1 MQISR
6 FYSISVEKAVLML
19 VGSLVYMSAHLAN
32 LWVFEF
38 WEVTPNIS
46 WVYLP
51 SFLRLANLLILGPLW
66 GTCATA
72 LGGAELIL
80 LSNQFFNGLA
90 WMNVLA
96 SCSSAVAAYGLLH
109 LMIHRPVALTQ
120 LRELLLLAG
129 VYTLINPSLHFILW
143 HLIQAYTETSL
154 QDFVAMAVGD
164 LAGAVLGSMLFV
176 WVVRYTG
183 VAQWVAGRV
192 HLNNDRQA

>member
-1 MQISR
+1 MLFSR
-6 FYSISVEKAVLML
+6 SYSISVEKAVLML

-51 SFLRLANLLILGPLW
+51 SFLRLANLLILGPFW

-72 LGGAELIL
+72 LGGAELIF
-80 LSNQFFNGLA
+80 LSGQGLSGLA
-90 WMNVLA
+90 WLNVLA

-109 LMIHRPVALTQ
+109 AVTQRPVALTQ
-120 LRELLLLAG
+120 LRELLMLAG

-143 HLIQAYTETSL
+143 HAFQAYTDTSL

-176 WVVRYTG
+176 WVVRHTG

-192 HLNNDRQA
+192 SKTDR

>member
-1 MQISR
+1 MRISR
-6 FYSISVEKAVLML
+6 FYSISVEKSVLML
-19 VGSLVYMSAHLAN
+19 VGSVVYMSAHLAN
-32 LWVFEF
+32 LWVFDF

-72 LGGAELIL
+72 LGGAELIF
-80 LSNQFFNGLA
+80 LSNQGFNGLA

-96 SCSSAVAAYGLLH
+96 SCSSAVAAYGLLQ
-109 LMIHRPVALTQ
+109 LITRRPVALNQ
-120 LRELLLLAG
+120 LKELLMLAG
-129 VYTLINPSLHFILW
+129 VYTLINPGLHFILW
-143 HLIQAYTETSL
+143 HVIQAYTEASL

-176 WVVRYTG
+176 WVVRHTG

-192 HLNNDRQA
+192 HAKTDR

>member
-1 MQISR
+1 M
-6 FYSISVEKAVLML
+6 EKAALML
-19 VGSLVYMSAHLAN
+19 IGSLVYMSVHLAN

-72 LGGAELIL
+72 LGGAELIF
-80 LSNQFFNGLA
+80 LSGQGFNGLA
-90 WMNVLA
+90 WLNVLA

-109 LMIHRPVALTQ
+109 VVTQRPVALTQ
-120 LRELLLLAG
+120 LKELLMLAG

-143 HLIQAYTETSL
+143 HAVQAYTDTSL

-176 WVVRYTG
+176 WVVRHTG

-192 HLNNDRQA
+192 SRTDR

>member
-1 MQISR
+1 MRITR
-6 FYSISVEKAVLML
+6 AYSISVEKAVLML

-32 LWVFEF
+32 LWVYEF

-72 LGGAELIL
+72 LGGAELIF
-80 LSNQFFNGLA
+80 LSGQGFNGLA
-90 WMNVLA
+90 WLNVLA

-109 LMIHRPVALTQ
+109 VVTQRPVALTQ
-120 LRELLLLAG
+120 LKELLMLAG

-143 HLIQAYTETSL
+143 HAVQAYTDTSL

-176 WVVRYTG
+176 WVVRHTG

-192 HLNNDRQA
+192 SQTDR

>member
-1 MQISR
+1 MRITR
-6 FYSISVEKAVLML
+6 AYSISVEKAVLML

-72 LGGAELIL
+72 LGGAELIF
-80 LSNQFFNGLA
+80 LSGQGFNGLA
-90 WMNVLA
+90 WLNVLA

-109 LMIHRPVALTQ
+109 VVTQRPVALTQ
-120 LRELLLLAG
+120 LKELLMLAG

-143 HLIQAYTETSL
+143 HAVQAYTDTSL

-176 WVVRYTG
+176 WLVRHTG

-192 HLNNDRQA
+192 HAKIDR

>member
-1 MQISR
+1 MRITR
-6 FYSISVEKAVLML
+6 FYSISVEKAALML
-19 VGSLVYMSAHLAN
+19 IGSLVYMSVHLAN

-51 SFLRLANLLILGPLW
+51 SFLRLANLLILGPFW

-72 LGGAELIL
+72 LGGAELIF
-80 LSNQFFNGLA
+80 LSNQIFNGLA
-90 WMNVLA
+90 WLNVLA

-109 LMIHRPVALTQ
+109 LMTQRPVALTQ
-120 LRELLLLAG
+120 FKELLMLAG

-143 HLIQAYTETSL
+143 HVIQAYTETSL

-164 LAGAVLGSMLFV
+164 FAGAVLGSMLFV
-176 WVVRYTG
+176 WVVRHTG
-183 VAQWVAGRV
+183 VAQWVAARV
-192 HLNNDRQA
+192 SRTDR

>member
-1 MQISR
+1 
-6 FYSISVEKAVLML
+6 ML
-19 VGSLVYMSAHLAN
+19 IGSLVYMSVHLAN

-51 SFLRLANLLILGPLW
+51 SFLRLANLLILGPFW

-72 LGGAELIL
+72 LGGAELIF
-80 LSNQFFNGLA
+80 LSNQIFNGLA
-90 WMNVLA
+90 WLNVLA

-109 LMIHRPVALTQ
+109 LMTQRPVALTQ
-120 LRELLLLAG
+120 FKELLMLAG

-143 HLIQAYTETSL
+143 HVIQAYTETSL

-164 LAGAVLGSMLFV
+164 FAGAVLGSMLFV
-176 WVVRYTG
+176 WVVRHTG
-183 VAQWVAGRV
+183 VAQWVGGRV
-192 HLNNDRQA
+192 SRTDR

>member
-1 MQISR
+1 MRITR
-6 FYSISVEKAVLML
+6 AYSISVEKAVLML

-72 LGGAELIL
+72 LGGAELIF
-80 LSNQFFNGLA
+80 LSGQGFNGLA
-90 WMNVLA
+90 WLNVLA

-109 LMIHRPVALTQ
+109 VVTQRPVALTQ
-120 LRELLLLAG
+120 LKELLMLAG

-143 HLIQAYTETSL
+143 HAVQAYTDTSL

-176 WVVRYTG
+176 WLVRHTG

-192 HLNNDRQA
+192 SQTDR

>member
-1 MQISR
+1 MRISL
-6 FYSISVEKAVLML
+6 FYSISVEKVLLML
-19 VGSLVYMSAHLAN
+19 VSSLVYMSAHLAN

-51 SFLRLANLLILGPLW
+51 SFLRLANLLILGPMW

-72 LGGAELIL
+72 LGGAELIF
-80 LSNQFFNGLA
+80 LSNQGFNGLA

-109 LMIHRPVALTQ
+109 VMTQRPVALTQ
-120 LRELLLLAG
+120 IKELLMLAG

-164 LAGAVLGSMLFV
+164 LAGAALGSMLFV
-176 WVVRYTG
+176 WVVRHTG
-183 VAQWVAGRV
+183 VARWVAGRA
-192 HLNNDRQA
+192 HSNTDR

>member
-1 MQISR
+1 MRISL
-6 FYSISVEKAVLML
+6 FYSISVEKVLLML
-19 VGSLVYMSAHLAN
+19 VSSLVYMSAHLAN

-51 SFLRLANLLILGPLW
+51 SFLRLANLLILGPMW

-72 LGGAELIL
+72 LGGAELIF
-80 LSNQFFNGLA
+80 LSNQGFNGLA

-109 LMIHRPVALTQ
+109 VMTQRPVALTQ
-120 LRELLLLAG
+120 LKELLMLAG

-164 LAGAVLGSMLFV
+164 LAGAALGSMLFV
-176 WVVRYTG
+176 WVVRHTG
-183 VAQWVAGRV
+183 VARWVAGRV
-192 HLNNDRQA
+192 HSNTDR

>member
-1 MQISR
+1 MRIPR
-6 FYSISVEKAVLML
+6 LYSISVEKSVLML
-19 VGSLVYMSAHLAN
+19 VGSVVYMSAHLAN
-32 LWVFEF
+32 LWVFDF

-72 LGGAELIL
+72 LGGAELIF
-80 LSNQFFNGLA
+80 LSNQGLNGLA

-96 SCSSAVAAYGLLH
+96 SCSSAVAAYGLLQ
-109 LMIHRPVALTQ
+109 LITRRPVALNQ
-120 LRELLLLAG
+120 LKELLMLAG

-143 HLIQAYTETSL
+143 HVIQAYTETSL

-176 WVVRYTG
+176 WVVRHTG

-192 HLNNDRQA
+192 HAKTER

>member
-1 MQISR
+1 MRINR
-6 FYSISVEKAVLML
+6 AYSISVEKAVLML

-72 LGGAELIL
+72 LGGAELIF
-80 LSNQFFNGLA
+80 LSGQGFNGLA
-90 WMNVLA
+90 WLNVLA

-109 LMIHRPVALTQ
+109 VVTQRPVALTQ
-120 LRELLLLAG
+120 LKELLMLAG

-143 HLIQAYTETSL
+143 HAVQAYTDTSL

-176 WVVRYTG
+176 WLVRHTG

-192 HLNNDRQA
+192 SQTDR

>member
-6 FYSISVEKAVLML
+6 FYSISVEKALLML
-19 VGSLVYMSAHLAN
+19 LGSLVYASAHLAN
-32 LWVFEF
+32 LWLFDF

-66 GTCATA
+66 GTFATA

-90 WMNVLA
+90 WLNVLA
-96 SCSSAVAAYGLLH
+96 SCSSAVAAYGVLR
-109 LMIHRPVALTQ
+109 LMIHRPIALTH
-120 LRELLLLAG
+120 LKELLLLA
-129 VYTLINPSLHFILW
+129 VLYTLINPSLHFILW
-143 HLIQAYTETSL
+143 QAIQAYTETSL
-154 QDFVAMAVGD
+154 HDFVAMAVGD
-164 LAGAVLGSMLFV
+164 LAGAVLGSVLFV
-176 WVVRYTG
+176 WVVRHTG

-192 HLNNDRQA
+192 LVKIDR

>member
-66 GTCATA
+66 GTGATA
-72 LGGAELIL
+72 LGCAELIL
-80 LSNQFFNGLA
+80 LSNEGSHVLA
-90 WMNVLA
+90 WVNVLA
-96 SCSSAVAAYGLLH
+96 SCSSAVAAYGLLR
-109 LMIHRPVALTQ
+109 LMTHRHVALTQ
-120 LRELLLLAG
+120 LKELLLLAG
-129 VYTLINPSLHFILW
+129 IYTLINPSLHFILW
-143 HLIQAYTETSL
+143 HLMQVYSETSV

-164 LAGAVLGSMLFV
+164 LAGAVLGSVLFV
-176 WVVRYTG
+176 WVVRHTG
-183 VAQWVAGRV
+183 LAQWVAGRV
-192 HLNNDRQA
+192 HLKTDR

>member
-1 MQISR
+1 MRIFRS
-6 FYSISVEKAVLML
+6 YSISLEKTALML
-19 VGSLVYMSAHLAN
+19 AGSLVYMSTHLAN
-32 LWVFEF
+32 LWVFDF

-51 SFLRLANLLILGPLW
+51 SFLRLANLLVLGPIW
-66 GTCATA
+66 GTFATA

-80 LSNQFFNGLA
+80 LSDQGLNGLA
-90 WMNVLA
+90 WLNVLA
-96 SCSSAVAAYGLLH
+96 SCSSAVAAYGVLQLLT
-109 LMIHRPVALTQ
+109 HRPVALTQ

-143 HLIQAYTETSL
+143 HLVQAYTDTSL

-176 WVVRYTG
+176 WVVRHTG
-183 VAQWVAGRV
+183 VAQWVARRIS
-192 HLNNDRQA
+192 DTAER

>member
-1 MQISR
+1 
-6 FYSISVEKAVLML
+6 
-19 VGSLVYMSAHLAN
+19 
-32 LWVFEF
+32 
-38 WEVTPNIS
+38 
-46 WVYLP
+46 
-51 SFLRLANLLILGPLW
+51 
-66 GTCATA
+66 
-72 LGGAELIL
+72 
-80 LSNQFFNGLA
+80 
-90 WMNVLA
+90 
-96 SCSSAVAAYGLLH
+96 
-109 LMIHRPVALTQ
+109 MIHRPVALTQ

-143 HLIQAYTETSL
+143 HQIQAYTETSL

>member
-1 MQISR
+1 MRITR
-6 FYSISVEKAVLML
+6 AYSISVEKAVLML

-72 LGGAELIL
+72 LGGAELIF
-80 LSNQFFNGLA
+80 LSGQGFNGLA
-90 WMNVLA
+90 WLNVLA

-109 LMIHRPVALTQ
+109 VVTQRPVALTQ
-120 LRELLLLAG
+120 LKELLMLAG

-143 HLIQAYTETSL
+143 HAVQAYTDTSL
-154 QDFVAMAVGD
+154 QDFVVMAVGD

-176 WVVRYTG
+176 WVVRHTG
-183 VAQWVAGRV
+183 VAQWVAGRASQT
-192 HLNNDRQA
+192 DR

>member
-1 MQISR
+1 MRLTR
-6 FYSISVEKAVLML
+6 FYSVSVEKATLML
-19 VGSLVYMSAHLAN
+19 LGSLLYMSAHLAN

-72 LGGAELIL
+72 LGGAELIF
-80 LSNQFFNGLA
+80 LSNQGFNGLA

-96 SCSSAVAAYGLLH
+96 SCSSAVAAYGLL
-109 LMIHRPVALTQ
+109 LVMTQRPIVLTQ
-120 LRELLLLAG
+120 FKELLMLAG

-143 HLIQAYTETSL
+143 HLIQAYSDTSM

-176 WVVRYTG
+176 WVVRHTG

-192 HLNNDRQA
+192 HSKTD

>member
-1 MQISR
+1 MRITR
-6 FYSISVEKAVLML
+6 FYSISVEKAALML
-19 VGSLVYMSAHLAN
+19 IGSLVYMSVHLAN

-51 SFLRLANLLILGPLW
+51 SFLRLANLLILGPFW

-72 LGGAELIL
+72 LGGAELIF
-80 LSNQFFNGLA
+80 LSNQIFNGLA
-90 WMNVLA
+90 WLNVLA

-109 LMIHRPVALTQ
+109 LMTQRPVALTQ
-120 LRELLLLAG
+120 FKELLMLAG

-164 LAGAVLGSMLFV
+164 FAGAVLGSMLFV
-176 WVVRYTG
+176 WVVRHTG

-192 HLNNDRQA
+192 SRTDR

>member
-1 MQISR
+1 MLFSR
-6 FYSISVEKAVLML
+6 SDSISVEKAVLML

-72 LGGAELIL
+72 LGGAELIF
-80 LSNQFFNGLA
+80 LSGQGFNGLA
-90 WMNVLA
+90 WLNVLA

-109 LMIHRPVALTQ
+109 VVTQRPVALTQ
-120 LRELLLLAG
+120 LKELLMLAG

-143 HLIQAYTETSL
+143 HAVQAYTDTSL

-176 WVVRYTG
+176 WLVRHTG

-192 HLNNDRQA
+192 SQTDR

>member
-19 VGSLVYMSAHLAN
+19 VGSLVYMSTHLAN

-72 LGGAELIL
+72 LGGAELIF
-80 LSNQFFNGLA
+80 LSGQGFSGLA

-96 SCSSAVAAYGLLH
+96 SCSSAAAAYGLLH
-109 LMIHRPVALTQ
+109 VVTQRPVALTQ
-120 LRELLLLAG
+120 LRELLLLAV

-143 HLIQAYTETSL
+143 HAFQAYTDTSL

-176 WVVRYTG
+176 WVVRHTG

-192 HLNNDRQA
+192 SKTDR

>member
-1 MQISR
+1 MRLTRS
-6 FYSISVEKAVLML
+6 YSVSVEKATLML
-19 VGSLVYMSAHLAN
+19 LGSLLYMSAHLAN

-72 LGGAELIL
+72 LGGAELIF
-80 LSNQFFNGLA
+80 LSNQGFNGLA

-96 SCSSAVAAYGLLH
+96 SCSSAVAAYGLL
-109 LMIHRPVALTQ
+109 LVMTQRPIVLTQ
-120 LRELLLLAG
+120 FKELLMLAG

-143 HLIQAYTETSL
+143 HLIQAYSDTSM

-176 WVVRYTG
+176 WVVRHTG

-192 HLNNDRQA
+192 HSKTD

>member
-1 MQISR
+1 MRLTRS
-6 FYSISVEKAVLML
+6 YSVSVEKATLML
-19 VGSLVYMSAHLAN
+19 LGSLLYMSAHLAN

-72 LGGAELIL
+72 LGGAELIF
-80 LSNQFFNGLA
+80 LSNQGFNGLA
-90 WMNVLA
+90 WINVLA
-96 SCSSAVAAYGLLH
+96 SCSSAVAAYGLL
-109 LMIHRPVALTQ
+109 LVMKQRPIVLTQ
-120 LRELLLLAG
+120 FKELLMLAG

-143 HLIQAYTETSL
+143 HLIQAYSDTSM

-176 WVVRYTG
+176 WVVRHTG

-192 HLNNDRQA
+192 HSKTD